1 MRERLIMMPKS
12 DTIAAIMELNPTAN
26 PAFLAEFSV
35 YELGDYL
42 HRLTNVTESRE
53 ATARTGVDR
62 PAEEYSPAFQ

>member
-1 MRERLIMMPKS
+1 MMPKS

-42 HRLTNVTESRE
+42 GRLTNVTDSRE
-53 ATARTGVDR
+53 ATARTGVER
-62 PAEEYSPAFQ
+62 PVDMLSPAFQ